1 MNNKTVRGVLGV
13 VFAVFCAVA
22 LAQDALL
29 DRARGLI
36 QQKQYKQA
44 YALLEPH
51 EQARAGDV
59 NYDYLLGI
67 AAVDSGQLTRGV
79 FALERVL
86 AVNPNHAQARAEIA
100 RAYFLMGENRTAR
113 QEFQNVKASRPPS
126 EVDATVDRFLNALD
140 ARERSRHTGVTG
152 YVEFGVGHDSNVNSA
167 TSSTSF
173 AIPAFGGAIFTL
185 APGANEQ
192 DDEYW
197 TLGAGLSGRIGITD
211 SVGLI
216 GSASVEDKRNFDQD
230 QFDTAALNASGGIS
244 IRRTGGT
251 EWIFALQGQKFY
263 VENNTFRDAAGG
275 VAQYR
280 TNLTPNDQVSVY
292 LQYTQLRY
300 PGVLAVRD
308 ADRTVFGG
316 AWAHS
321 YSGVTGSPVS
331 YAGAYF
337 GKEDPKQDNVP
348 HFGHDV
354 WGARLGGQ
362 IGLTEKWTFTA
373 SANFE
378 QRKYGGPDPLF
389 LVERDDKELQLR
401 GALIHQFNK
410 NWSVTPA
417 LTLTKVSSNI
427 VVNEYD
433 RWMAS
438 ITGRYDFR

>member
-1 MNNKTVRGVLGV
+1 MVRGVLGV
-13 VFAVFCAVA
+13 VLAAFCSLA

-29 DRARGLI
+29 DRARALI

-44 YALLEPH
+44 YALLEPQ

-67 AAVDSGQLTRGV
+67 AAVDSGELTRGV

-152 YVEFGVGHDSNVNSA
+152 YVELGLGHDSNINSA

-173 AIPAFGGAIFTL
+173 AIPAFGGAVFTL

-192 DDEYW
+192 DDEYRS
-197 TLGAGLSGRIGITD
+197 LNAGLSGRIGITD
-211 SVGLI
+211 SIGLV
-216 GSASVEDKRNFDQD
+216 GSASVEQKSNFNYG
-230 QFDTAALNASGGIS
+230 FDTGAINGSAGVS

-251 EWIFALQGQKFY
+251 EWIVALQAQKFY
-263 VENNTFRDAAGG
+263 VDNNTFRDAMGG

-280 TNLTPNDQVSVY
+280 TNVTPNDQVSAYV
-292 LQYTQLRY
+292 QYTQLRY
-300 PGVLAVRD
+300 PGALEVRD

-316 AWAHS
+316 AWAHA
-321 YSGVTGSPVS
+321 YSGVTGSPVT
-331 YAGAYF
+331 YAGAYI
-337 GKEDPKQDNVP
+337 GKEDAKRDNVP

-354 WGARLGGQ
+354 WGVRGGGQ
-362 IGLTEKWTFTA
+362 IGLTEKWTFAATA
-373 SANFE
+373 NYE
-378 QRKYGGPDPLF
+378 ERKYGGPDPLF
-389 LVERDDKELQLR
+389 LVERKDKELQLR
-401 GALIHQFNK
+401 GSMIYQFDK
-410 NWSVTPA
+410 NWSVTPS

-433 RWMAS
+433 RWMAAV
-438 ITGRYDFR
+438 TGRYDFR

>member
-1 MNNKTVRGVLGV
+1 MNNKGLRGVFGLVLGM
-13 VFAVFCAVA
+13 FCAVA
-22 LAQDALL
+22 IAQDALL
-29 DRARGLI
+29 DRARALI

-44 YALLEPH
+44 YALLEPQ

-59 NYDYLLGI
+59 NYDYLFGI
-67 AAVDSGQLTRGV
+67 AAIDSGQLTRGV

-113 QEFQNVKASRPPS
+113 QEFQNVKASRPPA

-152 YVEFGVGHDSNVNSA
+152 YIELGLGHDSNINSA
-167 TSSTSF
+167 TSATSF
-173 AIPAFGGAIFTL
+173 AIPAFGGAVFTL

-192 DDEYW
+192 DDQYR
-197 TLGAGLSGRIGITD
+197 TLGAGVSGRIGITD
-211 SVGLI
+211 SIGLV
-216 GSASVEDKRNFDQD
+216 GSASLESKSNFNYE
-230 QFDTAALNASGGIS
+230 FDTAAVNGSGGLS
-244 IRRTGGT
+244 IRGTGGT
-251 EWIFALQGQKFY
+251 EWIIALQGQKYY
-263 VENNTFRDAAGG
+263 VDNNTFRDASGG

-280 TNLTPNDQVSVY
+280 TNVTPNDQVSVY
-292 LQYTQLRY
+292 AQYTQLRY
-300 PGVLAVRD
+300 PGVLEVRD

-316 AWAHS
+316 AWAHA
-321 YSGVTGSPVS
+321 YSGVSGSPVS
-331 YAGAYF
+331 YAGLYF
-337 GKEDPKQDNVP
+337 GKEDPKRDNVP

-354 WGARLGGQ
+354 VGARLGGQ

-373 SANFE
+373 SGNFE

-401 GALIHQFNK
+401 GALIYQFDK
-410 NWSVTPA
+410 NWSVTPSV
-417 LTLTKVSSNI
+417 TLTKVSSNI
-427 VVNEYD
+427 IVNEYD
-433 RWMAS
+433 RWMAA